1 MNNEVVTSGNRYA
14 VKRQMENRQQEN
26 RQSVRKQQAGERA
39 TDATGNLM
47 NGLPAKTWNS

>member
-14 VKRQMENRQQEN
+14 VTRQMVNRQQEN